1 MELNK
6 NQIKQIER
14 FAYNYYKKLDQTHG
28 IEHLNRTVKL
38 AVYLAKREN
47 ANIQVVKLGAI
58 LHQFHNG
65 KVVKKFLEKI
75 KVDKEITEQIVHCVD
90 CSDMKNVHKAKTTEA
105 KIVYDADK
113 LQVVGPFGIIREIS
127 CDIVAPRNMKFREA
141 LEHTKIIEQKC
152 FGTLQTKTG
161 NKLAKEPHEYVVR
174 FWKILDKW
182 DNAKMSD

>member
-1 MELNK
+1 MKLNK

-38 AVYLAKREN
+38 AIYIGKREN
-47 ANIQVVKLGAI
+47 ADIQIVKLGAM

-65 KVVKKFLEKI
+65 EVVKKFLEKI
-75 KVDKEITEQIVHCVD
+75 KFDEEITNKIVHCVD
-90 CSDMKNVHKAKTTEA
+90 CSSMKNILRTRTKSIEA
-105 KIVYDADK
+105 KVVYDADK

-127 CDIVAPRNMKFREA
+127 CDMVAPRSMNFRES
-141 LEHTKIIEQKC
+141 LKHTKMIEQKC
-152 FGTLQTKTG
+152 FETLQTKTAK
-161 NKLAKEPHEYVVR
+161 KLAKKPHEYVTK

-182 DNAKMSD
+182 DKVEL